1 VIGRIFWAGPVYELV
16 DGSPDLRVLEERDF
30 VRRRLGSSMAGE
42 REYAIKH
49 ALTREVAY
57 NSLPRSRRA
66 GMHARFAQWVEARA
80 ASPDEVAP
88 ILAHH
93 YAEAVRPEE
102 IDLAWAGREQELD
115 EIKARAVAWLGR
127 AAALATGRMEV
138 DDAARLLH
146 RALALE
152 TDAGRQASL
161 WREVG
166 RASILKFDGE
176 AFWTAM
182 EESLRLTTDPAVVT
196 DLYAEL
202 AIQTVSR
209 RGMWMRNPSSELI
222 QGWIEKALELA
233 LPESRERAKAL
244 IASALLD
251 PQAGLGS
258 AEEALGIA
266 ERLGDVNL
274 QSFGWQARQRAA
286 LARGDYEEGYK
297 LSLRNVALAEETGDP
312 DRISY
317 VYGSVAGL
325 WPYVGN
331 FKEARD
337 VAERQVEL
345 TSRLSPHHRLHGAAS
360 VISVDALAGSWE
372 SVRDYSDRA
381 ESAFNANVATPC
393 ILGPITL
400 LTCAL
405 ARVHLGDAEE
415 ARRLERVVEDFGM
428 EGYDAWVLPS
438 EVALATARGDLATLE
453 RRLHDWKPEELE
465 DVEGLVTWL
474 DALVA
479 LDRKAEIEREAPA
492 LVKPGTY
499 LEPFALRAL
508 GYARHDDGLLAQAI
522 ALFDGFGLDWFATQT
537 RQMLSDARE

>member
-1 VIGRIFWAGPVYELV
+1 
-16 DGSPDLRVLEERDF
+16 VLEERDF
-30 VRRRLGSSMAGE
+30 VRRRLGSSMSGE

-57 NSLPRSRRA
+57 DSLPRSRRA

-93 YAEAVRPEE
+93 YAEAVRPEDV
-102 IDLAWAGREQELD
+102 DLAWSGREQELLD
-115 EIKARAVAWLGR
+115 MQGRAIAWLARAAE
-127 AAALATGRMEV
+127 LAIGRMEI
-138 DDAARLLH
+138 DDGVALLR

-152 TDAGRQASL
+152 TDPGRQASL

-182 EESLRLTTDPAVVT
+182 QESLRLTTDPAVAT

-202 AIQTVSR
+202 AIHTVSR
-209 RGMWMRNPSSELI
+209 RGMWMRHPSSELI

-233 LPESRERAKAL
+233 LPGSRERAKAL

-251 PQAGLGS
+251 PQAGVGS
-258 AEEALGIA
+258 AEEALEIA
-266 ERLGDVNL
+266 DRLGDVNL

-286 LARGDYEEGYK
+286 LARGDYEEAYAW
-297 LSLRNVALAEETGDP
+297 SLRSLALAEGISDP
-312 DRISY
+312 DRMAY
-317 VYGSVAGL
+317 VSGGL
-325 WPYVGN
+325 ATVWPYVGK

-345 TSRLSPHHRLHGAAS
+345 VSRLSPHHRLHGAAS
-360 VISVDALAGSWE
+360 VIAVDALAGNWE
-372 SVRDYSDRA
+372 FVREYSERA

-393 ILGPITL
+393 MLGPITL

-405 ARVHLGDAEE
+405 ARLHHGDEEE
-415 ARRLERVVEDFGM
+415 ARRLERVVQDFGM
-428 EGYDAWVLPS
+428 EGYDAWLRPC
-438 EVALATARGDLATLE
+438 EVALAVARGDLVTLGRILE
-453 RRLHDWKPEELE
+453 NWKPEGFD
-465 DVEGLVTWL
+465 DVEGLVAWL
-474 DALVA
+474 DAFVA
-479 LDRKAEIEREAPA
+479 LDRKADIEQEAPA

-508 GYARHDDGLLAQAI
+508 GYARHDDVLIAQAI
-522 ALFDGFGLDWFATQT
+522 ALFDGFGLDWFAAQT